1 MGVHFFWYEEQMVSL
16 LPLSKSKKT
25 SNVFGIFLTQQA
37 QETPVFF
44 LGKTFFFFFLYDFL
58 IISIVHSVIHSVN
71 IL

>member
-44 LGKTFFFFFLYDFL
+44 LGKTFFFFLYDFL
-58 IISIVHSVIHSVN
+58 IISIVQSFIQ
-71 IL
+71 